1 MVFDL
6 HGERKKEGMVQ
17 AKKGTINVQTENI
30 FPIIKKFLYSE
41 HEIFLR
47 ELISNAVDATTKL
60 NKLVSLGKAN
70 VELGDLTIK
79 VELDTKKK
87 VLKVIDRGIG
97 MTEEEVIKYINEIAF
112 SGAEDF
118 IKKYLQ
124 NTDQQNAGIIGHF
137 GLGFYSSFMVA
148 KRVEL
153 ITKSY
158 LADQPAVKWSCDGT
172 PEFTIEPADK
182 TDRGTEVILYFD
194 EEHEEFNDEIRILNI
209 LKKYARFLPYPIQFG
224 IEKVTEQVEGVTDK
238 EGKPTYR
245 TVEKPRIINKVEPL
259 WKKSPQHLKPEDY
272 EKFYYELYPYTY
284 DKPVFWIHLHVD
296 YPFTLNGILYFP
308 KLKKLFELSK
318 NKIQLYCNQVFVTD
332 NVENIVP
339 DFLMLLHGVIDS
351 PDIPL
356 NVSRSYLQTDPNVRK
371 ISNHITKKVADK
383 LEELF
388 KENRED
394 FEKKWEDIEI
404 FIRYGMMTHEE
415 FYERAEKF
423 ALYKDTDG
431 KYYTWDEYK
440 KLIEDKQKDKHKQ
453 LIVLYANNPEEQF
466 SYIEQVKQKGYHVLV
481 MNSVVD
487 VHFIDFI
494 ERKLENVSFKRVDAD
509 VVDRIIEKDDAK
521 IPEKLSSDE
530 KKQIEEWFK
539 SFITDHNITVR
550 VDSLNEKEPA
560 VKLVQPE
567 FMRRLHDMSQVS
579 GGLMDPGIDR
589 SYTLI
594 INANHPIIIDLV
606 DTVDEEKRKMR
617 IQHLLD
623 LSLLEQGLLKGE
635 KLTRFVQRNFDLLK

>member
-1 MVFDL
+1 M
-6 HGERKKEGMVQ
+6 R
-17 AKKGTINVQTENI
+17 KGTINVQTENI

-60 NKLVSLGKAN
+60 TKLVSLGKADL
-70 VELGDLTIK
+70 ELGDLTIK

-87 VLKVIDRGIG
+87 ILKVIDRGIG
-97 MTEEEVIKYINEIAF
+97 MTEEEVLKYINEIAF
-112 SGAEDF
+112 SGAEEF

-124 NTDQQNAGIIGHF
+124 HTDQKDTGIIGHF

-158 LADQPAVKWSCDGT
+158 LPDQVAVKWSCDGT
-172 PEFTIEPADK
+172 PEFTIEVADK
-182 TDRGTEVILYFD
+182 VDRGTEVIVYFD
-194 EEHEEFNDEIRILNI
+194 EEHEDFNDEIRILNI

-224 IEKVTEQVEGVTDK
+224 TEKVTEQVEGVTDK

-259 WKKSPQHLKPEDY
+259 WKKPPQQLKSEDY
-272 EKFYYELYPYTY
+272 EKFYYELYPYSY
-284 DKPVFWIHLHVD
+284 DKPVFWIHLNVD
-296 YPFTLNGILYFP
+296 YPFTLSGILYFP
-308 KLKKLFELSK
+308 KLKKFFELNK

-356 NVSRSYLQTDPNVRK
+356 NVSRSYLQSDPNLKK
-371 ISNHITKKVADK
+371 INNHITRKVADK

-388 KENRED
+388 KESRED

-423 ALYKDTDG
+423 ALYKDTEG
-431 KYYTWDEYK
+431 KYHTWDEYK
-440 KLIEDKQKDKHKQ
+440 KLIEDKHKDKHKQ
-453 LIVLYANNPEEQF
+453 LVVLYTNNPEEQF
-466 SYIEQVKQKGYHVLV
+466 SYIEQVKSKGYHVLV
-481 MNSVVD
+481 LNSVVD
-487 VHFIDFI
+487 VHFIDFL
-494 ERKLENVSFKRVDAD
+494 ERKLDKVSFKRVDAD
-509 VVDRIIEKDDAK
+509 VSDRLIEKDEK
-521 IPEKLSSDE
+521 KNIEKLSADE
-530 KKQIEEWFK
+530 KKTLEEWFK
-539 SFITDHNITVR
+539 TAITDNHITVR
-550 VDSLNEKEPA
+550 IESLHESEPA

-579 GGLMDPGIDR
+579 GGLMDPGMER
-589 SYTLI
+589 AYTLI
-594 INANHPIIIDLV
+594 INANHPVITDLA
-606 DTVDEEKRKMR
+606 DTVDEEKRKNK

-623 LSLLEQGLLKGE
+623 LAMLEQGLLKGE
-635 KLTRFVQRNFDLLK
+635 KLTRFIQRNFELLK